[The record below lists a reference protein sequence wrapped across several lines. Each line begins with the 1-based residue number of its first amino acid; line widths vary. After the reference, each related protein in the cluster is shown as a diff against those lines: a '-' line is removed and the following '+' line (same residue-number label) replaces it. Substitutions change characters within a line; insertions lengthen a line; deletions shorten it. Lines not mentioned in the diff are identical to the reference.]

1 MQGSA
6 GGRRKRLPHKGAS
19 RKRRWRFSR
28 AVAGASKGGRR
39 IENPPQVKNLP
50 HN

>member
-1 MQGSA
+1 LTICPTEA
-6 GGRRKRLPHKGAS
+6 EKTETVVAI
-19 RKRRWRFSR
+19 FVV
-28 AVAGASKGGRR
+28 VAGAVKGGGR